1 MRSTI
6 LVVDDEQVTAQLTKT
21 FLGRHGFIVKCAY
34 DGEEAL
40 EMADRTNPNLILL
53 DIMLPKM
60 DGYEVCNLL
69 KSKEKLK
76 DVPILFFTA
85 KGCKCDIK
93 RGQEVGGDD
102 YIIKPFSGR
111 KLVERIR
118 EHLGIQEN

>member
-6 LVVDDEQVTAQLTKT
+6 LVVDDEQVTAKLTKT
-21 FLGRHGFIVKCAY
+21 FLERHGFTVKCAY

-40 EMADRTNPNLILL
+40 EMADHTNPDLILL

-60 DGYEVCNLL
+60 DGYKVCTIL

-76 DVPILFFTA
+76 DVPVLFFTA
-85 KGCKCDIK
+85 KGLKRDIK

-118 EHLGIQEN
+118 EHLRIEEN